1 MTDHQKKLLIVA
13 ALLAGA
19 VLAAVVE
26 FAPRPAPAPAPGP
39 DTGVVDLRGKFRG
52 PDAAADAAAFAG
64 LCHGIAAA
72 LATDGTAPTPR
83 IATGASL
90 EDLRIA
96 ASEGRFLPRSLSRE
110 QPHAVAAAGR
120 YLDSV
125 VGTSGGPLAA
135 DARARWV
142 EAFRTLAQAAEEAVR

>member
-1 MTDHQKKLLIVA
+1 MSDQQKKLLIVA
-13 ALLAGA
+13 ALLLGA
-19 VLAAVVE
+19 VLAAAFE
-26 FAPRPAPAPAPGP
+26 FWPRPAPPAPTP
-39 DTGVVDLRGKFRG
+39 TALDLRGKFVG
-52 PDAAADAAAFAG
+52 ASAAEDAAAFAG

-110 QPHAVAAAGR
+110 QPHAAAAAGR

-125 VGTSGGPLAA
+125 VGTSGGPL
-135 DARARWV
+135 DATARQRWV
-142 EAFRTLAQAAEEAVR
+142 EAFRTLATAAEEAVR

>member
-1 MTDHQKKLLIVA
+1 MSRQHIIAAALVA
-13 ALLAGA
+13 GALLAAAIEFGPQAAPTPPAGA
-19 VLAAVVE
+19 L
-26 FAPRPAPAPAPGP
+26 
-39 DTGVVDLRGKFRG
+39 DLRGKFVG
-52 PDAAADAAAFAG
+52 PSAAED
-64 LCHGIAAA
+64 AAA
-72 LATDGTAPTPR
+72 LAGLCRGIAEALERDAAGTTPR
-83 IATGASL
+83 ITTGVQL

-135 DARARWV
+135 DARQRWV

>member
-1 MTDHQKKLLIVA
+1 MKREHIIAA

-19 VLAAVVE
+19 VLAAAVE
-26 FAPRPAPAPAPGP
+26 FWPRSASPVPAAAL
-39 DTGVVDLRGKFRG
+39 DLRGKFVG
-52 PDAAADAAAFAG
+52 ASAAEDAAAFAG

-72 LATDGTAPTPR
+72 LEADAGKATPR
-83 IATGASL
+83 ITTGVQL

-120 YLDSV
+120 YLDDV
-125 VGTSGGPLAA
+125 AGTSGGPLAA
-135 DARARWV
+135 DVRARWV
-142 EAFRTLAQAAEEAVR
+142 EAFRELAKAAEEAVR

>member
-1 MTDHQKKLLIVA
+1 MNRQHIIAAALIA
-13 ALLAGA
+13 GALLA
-19 VLAAVVE
+19 AAVE
-26 FAPRPAPAPAPGP
+26 FAPRAAPVPPAGAL
-39 DTGVVDLRGKFRG
+39 DLRGKFVG
-52 PDAAADAAAFAG
+52 STAAED
-64 LCHGIAAA
+64 AAA
-72 LATDGTAPTPR
+72 LAGLCRGIAEALERDAAGTTPR
-83 IATGASL
+83 ITTGVQL

>member
-1 MTDHQKKLLIVA
+1 MTRQHIIATALVA
-13 ALLAGA
+13 GALLA
-19 VLAAVVE
+19 AAIE
-26 FAPRPAPAPAPGP
+26 FAPRAAPVPVPAGAL
-39 DTGVVDLRGKFRG
+39 DLRGKFVG
-52 PDAAADAAAFAG
+52 STAADD
-64 LCHGIAAA
+64 AAA
-72 LATDGTAPTPR
+72 LAGLCRGIAEALERDAAGTTPR
-83 IATGASL
+83 ITTGVQL

>member
-1 MTDHQKKLLIVA
+1 MSDQQKKLAIVA

-19 VLAAVVE
+19 VLAAAVE
-26 FAPRPAPAPAPGP
+26 FWPRPAPPAPTP
-39 DTGVVDLRGKFRG
+39 AALDLRGKFVG
-52 PDAAADAAAFAG
+52 PEAATDAAAFAG

-120 YLDSV
+120 YLDTT

-142 EAFRTLAQAAEEAVR
+142 EAFRVLATAAEEAVR

>member
-1 MTDHQKKLLIVA
+1 MTYDQKKFAIVA

-19 VLAAVVE
+19 VLAGAME
-26 FAPRPAPAPAPGP
+26 FVPKSPPPPAGELL
-39 DTGVVDLRGKFRG
+39 LRGKFIG
-52 PDAAADAAAFAG
+52 PSAADDAAAFAG
-64 LCHGIAAA
+64 LCHGIASA
-72 LATDGTAPTPR
+72 LVVDGTASSPR
-83 IATGASL
+83 IVTGSQL

-120 YLDSV
+120 YLDEK

-135 DARARWV
+135 DTRARWA
-142 EAFRTLAQAAEEAVR
+142 EAFKALAVAAEEAVQ